1 MFETRNSHLNLFRG
15 WRQQEVAGPGLPLDR
30 QIEEL
35 TLENNLTRAL
45 AITLEREHLFAA
57 RFAQMVDELRE
68 QQGMQL
74 GALALR
80 YPCEVAIEVRDED
93 LLDGIVGCEQ
103 LLAVIITSS
112 TVATSKASPVGPDNG
127 FRVDLVLRFGSSVLL
142 GEAKRH
148 SDAVSAE
155 AQMRGYLQKLNRVDV
170 KPVHLSWQAILHEAR
185 AMVGSDEG
193 RPPRVLADFVEFL
206 SISAR
211 RLGWEGLELPLDR
224 LLTTPIQARDALWRS
239 DLDSAIATW
248 VGGIQPGV
256 PQASVE
262 EHILRKRYCIRVDW
276 MWAREINFRMVPDL
290 NFPAV
295 TVEREYALDETVRS
309 IAAMDGYLTIG
320 DALGQIR
327 RFPNC
332 NPWDIVLPEGWRRIG
347 ALGLMHING
356 RAVEFVDLDEAASR
370 FLWNNRHLLAR
381 YERDAGVPGPACPL
395 PDEPLWQACRC
406 AWERY
411 WAGGRNFVVLTAR
424 VQYHRTFPL
433 TPAAL
438 PDTNMVAADFAELR
452 ALIAAGPQEHI
463 R

>member
-93 LLDGIVGCEQ
+93 LLDGIVECEQ

-112 TVATSKASPVGPDNG
+112 TFATSKASPVGPDNG

-256 PQASVE
+256 PQASV
-262 EHILRKRYCIRVDW
+262 
-276 MWAREINFRMVPDL
+276 
-290 NFPAV
+290 
-295 TVEREYALDETVRS
+295 
-309 IAAMDGYLTIG
+309 
-320 DALGQIR
+320 
-327 RFPNC
+327 
-332 NPWDIVLPEGWRRIG
+332 
-347 ALGLMHING
+347 
-356 RAVEFVDLDEAASR
+356 
-370 FLWNNRHLLAR
+370 
-381 YERDAGVPGPACPL
+381 
-395 PDEPLWQACRC
+395 
-406 AWERY
+406 
-411 WAGGRNFVVLTAR
+411 
-424 VQYHRTFPL
+424 
-433 TPAAL
+433 
-438 PDTNMVAADFAELR
+438 
-452 ALIAAGPQEHI
+452 
-463 R
+463 